1 MAPTD
6 SGRPIF
12 WDLADRIAADVLSG
26 IYPPGTQVPSTTA
39 LSAFYRINPA
49 TAGKAL
55 NRLVEAGV
63 LEKRRGLGM
72 FVTPN
77 GPDTLREARRRE
89 FEADYVDPLLEEA
102 SRLGLSRT
110 EVLDLIQRHHHRSPA
125 TDPQEPS

>member
-12 WDLADRIAADVLSG
+12 WDLADRIAGDVLSG
-26 IYPPGTQVPSTTA
+26 AYPPGTQVPSTTE

-55 NRLVEAGV
+55 NRLVDAGV

-72 FVTPN
+72 FVTHD
-77 GPDTLREARRRE
+77 GPEQLREARRRE
-89 FEADYVDPLLEEA
+89 FATEYIAPLLAEA
-102 SRLGLSRT
+102 QRLGITPSELQ
-110 EVLDLIQRHHHRSPA
+110 DLITHH
-125 TDPQEPS
+125 TQPSDEETP

>member
-1 MAPTD
+1 MSPTD

-26 IYPPGTQVPSTTA
+26 IYPPGTQVPSTTE
-39 LSAFYRINPA
+39 LSAYYRINPA

-55 NRLVEAGV
+55 NRLVDTGV

-72 FVTPN
+72 FVTDH
-77 GPDTLREARRRE
+77 GPDQLREARRQQ
-89 FEADYVDPLLEEA
+89 FETDYIGPLIEEA

-110 EVLDLIQRHHHRSPA
+110 EVLDLIQHHPV
-125 TDPQEPS
+125 TPPVQEEKP

>member
-1 MAPTD
+1 MAPTE

-26 IYPPGTQVPSTTA
+26 IYPPGTQVPSTTE

-55 NRLVEAGV
+55 NRLVDAGV

-72 FVTPN
+72 FVTDD
-77 GPDTLREARRRE
+77 GPEQLREARRRE
-89 FEADYVDPLLEEA
+89 FETDYIGPLIEEA
-102 SRLGLSRT
+102 TRLGLSRS
-110 EVLDLIQRHHHRSPA
+110 ELADIIHRHP
-125 TDPQEPS
+125 TPQPVPEEKP